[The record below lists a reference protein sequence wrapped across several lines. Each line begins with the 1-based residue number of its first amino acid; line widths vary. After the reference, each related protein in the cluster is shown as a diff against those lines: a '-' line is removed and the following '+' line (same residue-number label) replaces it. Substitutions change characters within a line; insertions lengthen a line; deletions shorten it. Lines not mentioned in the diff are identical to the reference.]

1 MTKQFSKPPLL
12 RNLTPMCICLL
23 AGMLS
28 CKKDNQQTPPVV
40 ISSISPSS
48 GPYSTVVKI
57 TGTGFTTEAAG
68 DTVKFNG
75 TIAVVQQASATELTV
90 VVPKGA
96 GTGLVTV
103 NTKNMSGSGPVFTYQ
118 FTYIVSTLA
127 GSGTPG
133 FANGTGAAAEFY
145 VPFGIAID
153 AQGNIY
159 VGDGGNSLVRKI
171 TTAGVVSTL
180 AGNGTEGFADGGS
193 SVAEFGDPTG
203 LVADAQ
209 GNIYVADAP
218 NNRIRKITPAGIV
231 STLAGSGTAGF
242 ADGSGPA
249 AQFNFPDGMAM
260 DVQGNIYVADGS
272 GNLIRKVTPAG
283 VVTTFAGSGTAGYA
297 DGAATA
303 AQFYYP
309 IGIATDAQG
318 NLYVADAENQ
328 RIRKITSA
336 GVVSTLAGGGLPGLT
351 DGSGSSAQFYFP
363 RGLATDAQGNVYV
376 ADLYNNAI
384 REITPAGVVNTIA
397 GNGTQGFVDGNG
409 ATAEFYYPS
418 GVAVDVHGNIFVA
431 DQNNNRIRMIT
442 VQ

>member
-1 MTKQFSKPPLL
+1 MPKHFSKLPLL
-12 RNLTPMCICLL
+12 GNLTPLFICLL
-23 AGMLS
+23 TGMLS

-96 GTGLVTV
+96 GTGSVTV
-103 NTKNMSGSGPVFTYQ
+103 NTKSMSGSGPAFTYL
-118 FTYIVSTLA
+118 FTYTVSTLA
-127 GSGTPG
+127 GSGTAG
-133 FANGTGAAAEFY
+133 FANGTGTAAEFY
-145 VPFGIAID
+145 VPFGIATD

-171 TTAGVVSTL
+171 TIAGAVSTL
-180 AGNGTEGFADGGS
+180 AGNGTEGFADGNS
-193 SVAEFGDPTG
+193 SVAEFSDPEG
-203 LVADAQ
+203 LVADPQ

-218 NNRIRKITPAGIV
+218 NNRIRKITPAGVV
-231 STLAGSGTAGF
+231 STFAGSGTAGF
-242 ADGSGPA
+242 ADGSGTA
-249 AQFNFPDGMAM
+249 AQFNFPDGIAI
-260 DVQGNIYVADGS
+260 DAQGNMYVADGS
-272 GNLIRKVTPAG
+272 GNLIRKITPAG

-303 AQFYYP
+303 AQFNYP

-318 NLYVADAENQ
+318 NVYVADAENQ
-328 RIRKITSA
+328 RIRKITPA
-336 GVVSTLAGGGLPGLT
+336 GVVSTFAGGGLPGLT
-351 DGSGSSAQFYFP
+351 DGSGSSAQFNFP
-363 RGLATDAQGNVYV
+363 RGLATDAQGNIYV
-376 ADLYNNAI
+376 ADLNNNAI
-384 REITPAGVVNTIA
+384 REITPAGVVSTIA

-409 ATAEFYYPS
+409 VTAEFYYPS
-418 GVAVDVHGNIFVA
+418 GVAVDGHGNIFVA